1 MKLDFRQF
9 TITSIVV
16 GFLLIPIHEFGH
28 VICDWI
34 TGHPAAMSYA
44 RDYLLSGGDTP
55 FLGLLGGPLLPLI
68 LSVVSIFFI
77 YRQTQMSFFYPIAVT
92 GSLDRLILY
101 LAGMLPSDEKSLA
114 SLAGWNMYAFKYIF
128 LSAEVI
134 LLSLV
139 LVSLV
144 KYKVKVKHIILV
156 FVIPLLAFVVGV
168 SIGFFVVERY
178 VFPEQFKIQFG

>member
-9 TITSIVV
+9 TITSIVF
-16 GFLLIPIHEFGH
+16 GFFLIPIHEFGH
-28 VICDWI
+28 FICDWI

-68 LSVVSIFFI
+68 LSAVSVMFI
-77 YRQTQMSFFYPIAVT
+77 YRQTKISVFYPIAVI
-92 GSLDRLILY
+92 GSLDRLVLY
-101 LAGMLPSDEKSLA
+101 LSGMLPSDEKSLA
-114 SLAGWNMYAFKYIF
+114 NMAGWNMYAFKYIF

-139 LVSLV
+139 LISLIRF
-144 KYKVKVKHIILV
+144 KVKFKQIFLV
-156 FVIPLLAFVVGV
+156 IVIPLLSFVVGA

-178 VFPEQFKIQFG
+178 IFPVQFKIQFG